1 VTSYGAALAMARAA
15 LKAAG
20 IASAAVDARL
30 LMADAASLD
39 MATLIARAG
48 ERLPALAEAA
58 FAAHLRRRL
67 DGEPVARIL
76 GEKEFWGLPF
86 QVNAATLVPRPET
99 ETLVEAV
106 IAEARRRFPPRIT
119 ICDLGTGSGAILIAL
134 LTELPEARG
143 IGTDL
148 SENALGAARQ
158 NADRLGVAGR
168 IRYQQTDF
176 ATGPNGP
183 FEVVVSNPPY
193 VPSAAIAGL
202 DREVRDYDPRP
213 ALDGGPDGLAAYRTI
228 LARADRLLAEGGL
241 LAFEVGHDQ
250 SDAVAAL
257 CAAAGFSGVAVHKDL
272 GGIGR
277 VVAATWSVSASRR
290 RAAKIS
296 LGKVGVS
303 G

>member
-1 VTSYGAALAMARAA
+1 VTSYGAALATARAA

-20 IASAAVDARL
+20 NVSAALDARL
-30 LMADAASLD
+30 LMADAAGLD
-39 MATLIARAG
+39 MATLIARADD
-48 ERLPALAEAA
+48 RLPVLAEAA

-67 DGEPVARIL
+67 DGEPVARIV
-76 GEKEFWGLPF
+76 GEKEFWGLAF

-168 IRYQQTDF
+168 IRFQQADF
-176 ATGPNGP
+176 AAGPDGP
-183 FEVVVSNPPY
+183 FDVVVSNPPY
-193 VPSAAIAGL
+193 VPSAAIAAL
-202 DREVRDYDPRP
+202 DREVRDHDPRL

-228 LARADRLLAEGGL
+228 LARADRLLADGGL

-250 SDAVAAL
+250 GDAVAAL
-257 CAAAGFSGVAVHKDL
+257 CAAAGFAGVAVHKDL
-272 GGIGR
+272 AGIGR
-277 VVAATWSVSASRR
+277 VVAASWSLSGNRR
-290 RAAKIS
+290 SAAKIS

>member
-1 VTSYGAALAMARAA
+1 VTSYGVALAAARAA
-15 LKAAG
+15 LRAAG
-20 IASAAVDARL
+20 IASAALDARL
-30 LMADAASLD
+30 LMADAAGLD
-39 MATLIARAG
+39 MATLIARADD
-48 ERLPALAEAA
+48 RLPALAKAS

-67 DGEPVARIL
+67 AGEPVARIL

-86 QVNAATLVPRPET
+86 RVNAATLVPRPET

-106 IAEARRRFPPRIT
+106 IAEARRRFPPGIT

-134 LTELPEARG
+134 LTELREARG

-148 SENALGAARQ
+148 SENALAAARQ

-168 IRYQQTDF
+168 IRLQQVDF
-176 ATGPNGP
+176 ATGPDGP
-183 FEVVVSNPPY
+183 FDVVVSNPPY
-193 VPSAAIAGL
+193 VASASIAGL

-250 SDAVAAL
+250 ADAVAAL
-257 CAAAGFSGVAVHKDL
+257 CEAARFDDIVVHDDLAGT
-272 GGIGR
+272 GR
-277 VVAATWSVSASRR
+277 VVAATWSVSESRPN
-290 RAAKIS
+290 AAKIS

>member
-1 VTSYGAALAMARAA
+1 MTTYGAALARARAA

-20 IASAAVDARL
+20 SASAALDARL
-30 LMADAASLD
+30 LMADAAGLD
-39 MATLIARAG
+39 IAALIARADD
-48 ERLPALAEAA
+48 ELPALAEAL

-86 QVNAATLVPRPET
+86 RLNAATLVPRPET

-106 IAEARRRFPPRIT
+106 IAEARRRFPPGIS

-158 NADRLGVAGR
+158 NAERLGVAER
-168 IRYQQTDF
+168 IRFQRADF
-176 ATGPNGP
+176 ATAPDRR
-183 FEVVVSNPPY
+183 FDVVVSNPPY

-202 DREVRDYDPRP
+202 DREVRDHDPRP

-250 SDAVAAL
+250 GDAVAAL

-277 VVAATWSVSASRR
+277 VVAASWLVSGNRRSV
-290 RAAKIS
+290 AKIS

>member
-1 VTSYGAALAMARAA
+1 MTSYGAALATARAA

-20 IASAAVDARL
+20 VASAALDARL
-30 LMADAASLD
+30 LMADAAGLD
-39 MATLIARAG
+39 MAALIARAG

-67 DGEPVARIL
+67 DGEPVAHIL

-143 IGTDL
+143 IGSDL

-168 IRYQQTDF
+168 IRFEQADF
-176 ATGPNGP
+176 ATAPDGP
-183 FEVVVSNPPY
+183 FDVVVSNPPY
-193 VPSAAIAGL
+193 VPSAAIFGL
-202 DREVRDYDPRP
+202 DREVRDHDPRP

-250 SDAVAAL
+250 SDAVVAL

-272 GGIGR
+272 AGIGR
-277 VVAATWSVSASRR
+277 VVAASWSVSAIRR

-296 LGKVGVS
+296 LGKLGVS

>member
-1 VTSYGAALAMARAA
+1 VTTYGAALAGARAA
-15 LKAAG
+15 LKAEG
-20 IASAAVDARL
+20 IASAALDARL
-30 LMADAASLD
+30 LMADAAGLA
-39 MATLIARAG
+39 MATLIARADD
-48 ERLPALAEAA
+48 RLPALAEAL

-76 GEKEFWGLPF
+76 GEKDFWGLPF
-86 QVNAATLVPRPET
+86 RLNAATLVPRPET

-106 IAEARRRFPPRIT
+106 IAEARRRFRPRMT

-148 SENALGAARQ
+148 SEDALGAAGQ
-158 NADRLGVAGR
+158 NADRLGVSER
-168 IRYQQTDF
+168 IRFQQADF
-176 ATGPNGP
+176 ATAPDGA
-183 FEVVVSNPPY
+183 FDVVVSNPPY
-193 VPSAAIAGL
+193 VPSAAIAAL
-202 DREVRDYDPRP
+202 DREVRGHDPRL

-250 SDAVAAL
+250 GDAVAAL
-257 CAAAGFSGVAVHKDL
+257 CAAAGFSAVAVHKDL
-272 GGIGR
+272 AGIGR
-277 VVAATWSVSASRR
+277 VVAATWSGSGSARGG
-290 RAAKIS
+290 AKIS
-296 LGKVGVS
+296 LGKIGVS